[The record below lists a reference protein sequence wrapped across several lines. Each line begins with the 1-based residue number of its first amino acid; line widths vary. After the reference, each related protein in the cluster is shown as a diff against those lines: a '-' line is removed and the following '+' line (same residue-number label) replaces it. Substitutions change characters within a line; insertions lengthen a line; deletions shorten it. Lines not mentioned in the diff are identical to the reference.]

1 MHDIKLFKEERRP
14 QSDTMVVMASCKNCG
29 KEFRLTAVR
38 IDKEHDLK
46 SSTFANVSETCPN
59 CGEMNTYSVKN
70 TIWRDE

>member
-1 MHDIKLFKEERRP
+1 MILNYLRESGAHSPIQWSLWQVARIAARSLDW
-14 QSDTMVVMASCKNCG
+14 
-29 KEFRLTAVR
+29 